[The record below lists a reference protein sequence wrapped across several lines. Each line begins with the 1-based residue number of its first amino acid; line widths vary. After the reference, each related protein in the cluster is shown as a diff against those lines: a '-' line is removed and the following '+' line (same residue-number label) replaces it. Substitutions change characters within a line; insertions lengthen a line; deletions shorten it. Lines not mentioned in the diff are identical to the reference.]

1 MIKNNKIEN
10 KIILLG
16 YLNQNDLKEYTRKC
30 SFLVMPSIGYE
41 NCPYS
46 VIETQAIGKAT
57 IVSKIGG
64 IPELVKNNKTGYIY
78 KYNDVKELEDKMK
91 ILFENNELADSFGKE
106 AKELALKEYSPENYY
121 EKLEKIYKNLI
132 GVK

>member
-1 MIKNNKIEN
+1 
-10 KIILLG
+10 
-16 YLNQNDLKEYTRKC
+16 
-30 SFLVMPSIGYE
+30 
-41 NCPYS
+41 
-46 VIETQAIGKAT
+46 
-57 IVSKIGG
+57 
-64 IPELVKNNKTGYIY
+64 
-78 KYNDVKELEDKMK
+78 MK